1 MSDAWYFLVSYG
13 SSHMTDSTLGN
24 RLINISKPF
33 RCLGDLPI
41 QDALNVSSI
50 RSKRGLSGY
59 VDGSLKKRQ
68 LLLSKQNTTVDMSEL
83 NEIGAAIIS
92 LTEFPVMLEN

>member
-1 MSDAWYFLVSYG
+1 MSLR
-13 SSHMTDSTLGN
+13 LGV
-24 RLINISKPF
+24 KEVYPVMWMAVF
-33 RCLGDLPI
+33 
-41 QDALNVSSI
+41 
-50 RSKRGLSGY
+50 
-59 VDGSLKKRQ
+59 KKRQ

>member
-1 MSDAWYFLVSYG
+1 MVRWKAEE
-13 SSHMTDSTLGN
+13 
-24 RLINISKPF
+24 
-33 RCLGDLPI
+33 
-41 QDALNVSSI
+41 
-50 RSKRGLSGY
+50 
-59 VDGSLKKRQ
+59 KKKQ

>member
-1 MSDAWYFLVSYG
+1 MVKG
-13 SSHMTDSTLGN
+13 SEG
-24 RLINISKPF
+24 R
-33 RCLGDLPI
+33 
-41 QDALNVSSI
+41 
-50 RSKRGLSGY
+50 
-59 VDGSLKKRQ
+59 KKKQ